1 MSRSI
6 LFHFFLSRFQIIFA
20 KEASSVY
27 TYVHLKDASGLI
39 FGLDAYFGRIQMLLR
54 KLFPVFLGAA
64 MGPLGGFG
72 IVTLIPV
79 LARAW
84 SVGLT
89 TIALSITLYMVPF
102 IFIQV
107 FSGSIAH
114 LFDVKKTVLGGFAGY
129 AAGSI
134 LCAFSSDFSVFLA
147 GRMIQGCGA
156 AFLTPVLMAMVGDL
170 VEDRNLGKA
179 MGGLGLA
186 YTIGVTMGPLISG
199 VLDVQ
204 FGWRGFFFF
213 LAALCAI
220 NALLFS
226 AWCRD
231 VGGEREGGSLIGI
244 FPLVR
249 EAILHPGI
257 LYLSF
262 SAFCL
267 FFSYIGILTFTGDF
281 MKTLLQFPSDKV
293 GFMLSLTGFSGVI
306 VSPLAGLLGDRF
318 GRRTVLAAGM
328 AVVFS
333 ALGIMF
339 FNKFDY
345 SLYMSLFLMLGVG
358 SAASWTSLN
367 TMAVQSSVTLR
378 NPVTSIYN
386 VIKFSGYAAAPLVLS
401 FVYGST
407 RLKAVQIACAA
418 VVIVS
423 AYLGVFRFHKPVY
436 GTKKLNICNGS

>member
-1 MSRSI
+1 MFMSRSI

-170 VEDRNLGKA
+170 VEDRNLWESDGRPRP
-179 MGGLGLA
+179 GIYHRGHDGPPDLRGPRCTVWLA
-186 YTIGVTMGPLISG
+186 
-199 VLDVQ
+199 
-204 FGWRGFFFF
+204 
-213 LAALCAI
+213 
-220 NALLFS
+220 
-226 AWCRD
+226 
-231 VGGEREGGSLIGI
+231 GI
-244 FPLVR
+244 FL
-249 EAILHPGI
+249 
-257 LYLSF
+257 LS
-262 SAFCL
+262 C
-267 FFSYIGILTFTGDF
+267 
-281 MKTLLQFPSDKV
+281 
-293 GFMLSLTGFSGVI
+293 
-306 VSPLAGLLGDRF
+306 
-318 GRRTVLAAGM
+318 
-328 AVVFS
+328 S
-333 ALGIMF
+333 ALR
-339 FNKFDY
+339 NKRPA
-345 SLYMSLFLMLGVG
+345 LF
-358 SAASWTSLN
+358 
-367 TMAVQSSVTLR
+367 R
-378 NPVTSIYN
+378 
-386 VIKFSGYAAAPLVLS
+386 LV
-401 FVYGST
+401 
-407 RLKAVQIACAA
+407 
-418 VVIVS
+418 
-423 AYLGVFRFHKPVY
+423 P
-436 GTKKLNICNGS
+436 